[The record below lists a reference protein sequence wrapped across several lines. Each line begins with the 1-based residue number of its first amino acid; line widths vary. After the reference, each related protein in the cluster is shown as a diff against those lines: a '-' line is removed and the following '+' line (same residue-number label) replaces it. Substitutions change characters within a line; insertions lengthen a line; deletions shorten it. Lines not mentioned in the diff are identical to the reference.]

1 MKKSLLLLAMLAAV
15 PGLSAQQLYF
25 DTNGATLGTNI
36 SFTGTDSMGTYWNTD
51 STGGA
56 GTFSTWALGANSG
69 TMVFSA
75 GTNGTSG
82 QTLSF
87 GTSVETGGIVVEEGL
102 VQLRAV
108 TSGSQSVSIGAGGV
122 TVNSGYFRPSAT
134 LGQGAV
140 AQGVI
145 LTTSQTF
152 TNNSS
157 VADGGIWAY
166 DLINQAGQ
174 NVTLTISGT
183 GRQTIVGN
191 GNGIVANATTGT
203 LSLVVDTSSEVLF
216 QALNTYNGSTTLVG
230 GNGIYVVD
238 NASGA
243 TGTPGSPTNGAFGRG
258 TVTLSSGTVQM
269 RSRTGTNNYFYN
281 STVLGAD
288 LRIVSTGSTNEGRL
302 RMLGPVTISGTSRR
316 VNVAASSNLSTKAL
330 LEFGNTV
337 GDGGA
342 GHGLI
347 KEGLGTLLIS
357 GTTTYTGM
365 TEIDQGEIQVT
376 GRVGAG
382 VDINSGGTLAG
393 TGTVAGA
400 VTLGNGGTLAI
411 GLDAIGTLNTG
422 DLTTVGGGTLAMEL
436 NTTSITSDRA
446 VVTGNLS
453 LDSNDATVLTLTDL
467 GANVVLT
474 LGTTFTLIDYSGTW
488 DPSGLVTYNSNVL
501 ADDAIFTFGAN
512 QYQISYNGVS
522 GLDSEVTLTTVV
534 PEAATSLLTG
544 LGLMVAVM
552 GWRRRRVAE

>member
-1 MKKSLLLLAMLAAV
+1 MKKTLLLLAMLAVA
-15 PGLSAQQLYF
+15 PRLSAQQLYF
-25 DTNGATLGTNI
+25 DTNGATLGTSI
-36 SFTGTDSMGTYWNTD
+36 SFTGTDSVGNYWNTD

-56 GTFSTWALGANSG
+56 GTFSSWALGPNST

-122 TVNSGYFRPSAT
+122 VVNSGYFRPSAT

-140 AQGVI
+140 PQGII

-191 GNGIVANATTGT
+191 GNGIVANASTGT

-216 QALNTYNGSTTLVG
+216 QALNTYNGNTTLV

-243 TGTPGSPTNGAFGRG
+243 SGTPGSPTNGAFGRG

-288 LRIVSTGSTNEGRL
+288 LKIVSTGSTNEGRL

-316 VNVAASSNLSTKAL
+316 VNVAASSNVSTKAL
-330 LEFGNTV
+330 LELGNTV

-342 GHGLI
+342 GLGLT

-357 GTTTYTGM
+357 GTTTYTGV
-365 TEIDQGEIQVT
+365 TAIDQGEIQVT
-376 GRVGAG
+376 GRIGAG
-382 VDINSGGTLAG
+382 VAINSSGTLAG
-393 TGTVAGA
+393 TGTVVGA
-400 VTLGNGGTLAI
+400 VALGNGGTLAT

-422 DLTTVGGGTLAMEL
+422 DLNTFGGGTLAMEL
-436 NTTSITSDRA
+436 NTTSITSDRV

-467 GANVVLT
+467 GANVALT

-501 ADDAIFTFGAN
+501 ADDEIFTFGAN

-522 GLDSEVTLTTVV
+522 GLDSAVTLTTVV